1 MTSNKHIHYPIRIL
15 HVVTTMNRG
24 GLETM
29 LMNYYRH
36 IDRNLVQ
43 FDFLVHRDSE
53 SDYEQEILSLGG
65 RIYHLPK
72 LNPFSIHYYKEL
84 YLFFKN
90 HPEYQIVHVHQDCM
104 SSIALKVAYRS
115 HVPVRIAHSHS
126 SSQDKNIKYLIK
138 RYFMRSIP
146 QYATHLFACG
156 EEAGNW
162 MFNGANY
169 QMVRN
174 AIDSKLFSY
183 NENIRNKI
191 RKEFNFLKNQ
201 MIIGHVG
208 RFNYPKNHDFLI
220 DVFNEVHKIINN
232 SKLLLIGTG
241 NLEDGIR
248 KKVNELNLTDDV
260 IFLGNRNDVNDLMQA
275 MDIFVFPSH
284 YEGLPVTLVEAQA
297 SGLPIIKSNYV
308 PDQCIMTPNVYT
320 LSLNNTSKEWANETI
335 KIMKEYKRTET
346 SHYIME
352 NQYDISANAKW
363 LEEFYLKEVE
373 KYEM

>member
-1 MTSNKHIHYPIRIL
+1 MTSNKHIHYPTRVL

-29 LMNYYRH
+29 LMNYYRY

-65 RIYHLPK
+65 RIYHLPR
-72 LNPFSIHYYKEL
+72 LNPFSIHYHKEL
-84 YLFFKN
+84 DSFFKN

-104 SSIALKVAYRS
+104 SSIALKAAYKN
-115 HVPVRIAHSHS
+115 HIPVRIAHSHS

-169 QMVRN
+169 QIVKN

-183 NENIRNKI
+183 NKNIRNKI
-191 RKEFNFLKNQ
+191 RKEFNFSNNQ
-201 MIIGHVG
+201 MVIGHVG
-208 RFNYPKNHDFLI
+208 RFNYPKNHEFLI
-220 DVFNEVHKIINN
+220 EIFNEVHKIIND
-232 SKLLLIGTG
+232 SKLLLVGTG
-241 NLEDGIR
+241 VLEDEIR
-248 KKVNELNLTDDV
+248 KKVNELSLTDDV
-260 IFLGNRNDVNDLMQA
+260 IFFGNRNDVNDLMQA

-320 LSLNNTSKEWANETI
+320 LSLSNSSKEWANKI
-335 KIMKEYKRTET
+335 IDIMKEYKRTDA
-346 SHYIME
+346 SHYIIE
-352 NQYDISANAKW
+352 NKYDVSANAKW
-363 LEEFYLKEVE
+363 LEKFYMEEIE
-373 KYEM
+373 KHEM

>member
-1 MTSNKHIHYPIRIL
+1 MTSNKHIHYPIRVL

-65 RIYHLPK
+65 QIYHLPR
-72 LNPFSIHYYKEL
+72 LNPFSIHYYKEFDS
-84 YLFFKN
+84 FFKN
-90 HPEYQIVHVHQDCM
+90 HPKYQIVHVHQDCM
-104 SSIALKVAYRS
+104 STIALKVAYRN

-169 QMVRN
+169 QIVRN

-183 NENIRNKI
+183 NKNIRNKI
-191 RKEFNFLKNQ
+191 RNEFNFSNNQ
-201 MIIGHVG
+201 MVIGHVG

-232 SKLLLIGTG
+232 SKLLLVGTG
-241 NLEDGIR
+241 DLEDRIR

-297 SGLPIIKSNYV
+297 VGLPIIKSNYV

-320 LSLNNTSKEWANETI
+320 LSLSNSPKEWANQII
-335 KIMKEYKRTET
+335 KMIKEYKRTNT
-346 SHYIME
+346 SHYIIE
-352 NQYDISANAKW
+352 NQYDISTNAKW
-363 LEEFYLKEVE
+363 LEKFYIGEVE
-373 KYEM
+373 KYGI